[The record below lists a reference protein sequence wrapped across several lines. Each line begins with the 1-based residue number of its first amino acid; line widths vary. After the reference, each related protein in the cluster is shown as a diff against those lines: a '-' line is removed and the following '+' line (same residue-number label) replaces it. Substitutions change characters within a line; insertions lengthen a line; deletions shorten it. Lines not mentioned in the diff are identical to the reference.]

1 MNKRILA
8 LALAALMSVS
18 MASVAFADETAAVT
32 GTPVVTSGTDATIP
46 GETQETPASTQ
57 DEIKNAL
64 SNFDIVYVNGKHIL
78 LTEDLDGKNKTIIDV
93 RNGGSST
100 FLVTGDVT
108 IKNVSIQTGSG
119 YAIQAYG
126 PSADVKLENV
136 NISGGEIANVLANGG
151 KVTVSG
157 GKYES
162 GTYGAVEYGLGEG
175 LTKLPEVNV
184 NGAQGV
190 SIYVGS
196 ETLTAIQNQVDEY
209 KDKSLTAIR
218 NDVEEKIKDGS
229 PNAEIKL
236 PEVPDYVVTSE
247 EELIDVINKAGEGST
262 VQING
267 KIDLTKQLVINK
279 DLKVVGGSID
289 ATGVNDHAAGSVG
302 GGAIVI
308 SGANVDFTDVDIQTG
323 NSARYVIQYYNAS
336 GTLDRVNLTGGEYW
350 TMLVN
355 GGDVIVTDSSVG
367 SIDFAAGTT
376 GTPKLTVTGNS
387 TVVKVNID
395 DPDSLGLKN
404 DASLSKSLK
413 KYISSE
419 IELTTSVKFDDG
431 KVEVPVEPE
440 VPDERDDR
448 ENNGGDYFGNAKWAE
463 VKREIAAA
471 EEGDVIEMSATGLP
485 WFPSSVARALKGK
498 DITLEVRK
506 NGVTYSING
515 LEIGSVDK
523 IWYEFDQIETELL
536 TVEVSEDK

>member
-32 GTPVVTSGTDATIP
+32 GTPVVTRGTDATIP
-46 GETQETPASTQ
+46 GGTQETPASTQ
-57 DEIKNAL
+57 EEIKNAL
-64 SNFDIVYVNGKHIL
+64 NNFDIVYVKGKHIR
-78 LTEDLDGKNKTIIDV
+78 LTEELDGKNKTIIDV
-93 RNGGSST
+93 RDGESST
-100 FLVTGDVT
+100 FLVTGAVT

-126 PSADVKLENV
+126 PSADLKLENV

-184 NGAQGV
+184 DGAQGV

-196 ETLTAIQNQVDEY
+196 ETLTAIQNRVDEY
-209 KDKSLTAIR
+209 KDKSLTAIK

-247 EELIDVINKAGEGST
+247 EELIDAINKAGEGST

-267 KIDLTKQLVINK
+267 EIALTKQLVINK
-279 DLKVVGGSID
+279 DLKVVGGSIV

-308 SGANVDFTDVDIQTG
+308 SGANVDFTDVDIQ
-323 NSARYVIQYYNAS
+323 
-336 GTLDRVNLTGGEYW
+336 
-350 TMLVN
+350 
-355 GGDVIVTDSSVG
+355 IVHV
-367 SIDFAAGTT
+367 
-376 GTPKLTVTGNS
+376 
-387 TVVKVNID
+387 
-395 DPDSLGLKN
+395 
-404 DASLSKSLK
+404 
-413 KYISSE
+413 
-419 IELTTSVKFDDG
+419 
-431 KVEVPVEPE
+431 
-440 VPDERDDR
+440 
-448 ENNGGDYFGNAKWAE
+448 
-463 VKREIAAA
+463 
-471 EEGDVIEMSATGLP
+471 M
-485 WFPSSVARALKGK
+485 
-498 DITLEVRK
+498 
-506 NGVTYSING
+506 
-515 LEIGSVDK
+515 
-523 IWYEFDQIETELL
+523 
-536 TVEVSEDK
+536 